1 MDQTSNVQN
10 RADKLYKSSREK
22 FWYLL
27 REVVSNSI
35 HALIIRQNNESD
47 DFKPEVK
54 VDIAYTDTEV
64 VIEVTDNGD
73 GFTKSNAEFFSR
85 LDERNPEK
93 EALKFHPM
101 GQGRLAIV
109 FFSDNATYRST
120 FRDETGRLW
129 KKEFPYPEQTNSLF
143 SVENFAQ
150 EESGELAPG
159 TVVAMRIYKQA
170 TYSRAKTFFTKYDS
184 GEKIKYWFI
193 ETFFPFIVNN
203 PKLTINIDYNGDN
216 QSIDRTSLEKNIV
229 SIPVMVDLTDSEGNV
244 VAHSF
249 KIWLIKSV
257 SAPKSKNEIFCFAR
271 NLRASLEDGKLEY
284 SIDLP
289 EGLEWYLTSEFF
301 DLNVDQK
308 GDKIELTQ
316 LELNRISDSVQK
328 SLDEHFKSQ
337 IFLNRS
343 KTNKNVD
350 SVRNRFHSLAPF
362 IDTGKAKEKNVILT
376 ENDIV
381 TLAVESKGQVEK
393 KFWNSNGESPEDS
406 EKLLNSSLQIYIAH
420 RSRVLATLQTLIRK
434 FDEQGDNKNELE
446 DEVHDLL
453 FKRGK
458 SLRTSENINHLH
470 NLWILDDK
478 FTIFSET
485 MQAKSTINGQSQSD
499 VYFWIDDP
507 DKVKEVLIL
516 ELKSTTSAHNAGNKG
531 EGMVA
536 QVKRYAT
543 SFYRDP
549 VKVLNWDV
557 DTSKVLYNAIILA
570 RKSDIYKELNSNNVA
585 GNHIKIPFLEASYY
599 FNETFSVSSSTEVPR
614 SERIRIE
621 MYSYEDI
628 SEIAQSRN
636 KVFFNLLK
644 NEFKIDAT
652 AESEE
657 ENVESV

>member
-1 MDQTSNVQN
+1 VDQTSNVQN
-10 RADKLYKSSREK
+10 RADKLYKNSREK

-35 HALIIRQNNESD
+35 HALVIRQNNEPQ
-47 DFKPEVK
+47 DFIPEVK
-54 VDIAYTDTEV
+54 VKVVYSETEV

-73 GFTKSNAEFFSR
+73 GFSKLNSEYFSR
-85 LDERNPEK
+85 LDERNPVK
-93 EALKFHPM
+93 EQLKFHPM

-109 FFSDNATYRST
+109 FFSDSATYRST
-120 FRDETGRLW
+120 YKDENGKFWR
-129 KKEFPYPEQTNSLF
+129 KEFPYPEQTNSLF

-150 EESGELAPG
+150 EESGDSSTG
-159 TVVAMRIYKQA
+159 TVVTMRIHQQQ
-170 TYSRAKTFFTKYDS
+170 TYLRAKTFFSRYDS
-184 GEKIKYWFI
+184 GEKLKYWFI
-193 ETFFPFIVNN
+193 ETFFPFIINN
-203 PKLTINIDYNGDN
+203 SKLTINIDFNGDK
-216 QSIDRTSLEKNIV
+216 QIVDRTSLERNV
-229 SIPVMVDLTDSEGNV
+229 DSLPFTVDLPDPNGVV
-244 VAHSF
+244 VAQPF
-249 KIWLIKSV
+249 KVWLIRSMT
-257 SAPKSKNEIFCFAR
+257 SPKSRNEIFCFAR
-271 NLRASLEDGKLEY
+271 NLKASLEDGKIEY
-284 SIDLP
+284 SIDLT
-289 EGLEWYLTSEFF
+289 EGYEWYLTSEFF
-301 DLNVDQK
+301 DLHVDQK
-308 GDKIELTQ
+308 GDKIELSQ
-316 LELNRISDSVQK
+316 SELQKISDTVQK

-337 IFLNRS
+337 IAQNRS
-343 KTNKNVD
+343 RTHKNVEA
-350 SVRNRFHSLAPF
+350 VRTKFHSLAAF
-362 IDTGKAKEKNVILT
+362 IDADKSQEKNVILT

-381 TLAVESKGQVEK
+381 NMAVESKGLVEK
-393 KFWNSNGESPEDS
+393 KFWTTEGESQVDS

-420 RSRVLATLQTLIRK
+420 RSRVLASLQTLIRK
-434 FDEQGDNKNELE
+434 FDENGENKNELE

-453 FKRGK
+453 FRRGK

-516 ELKSTTSAHNAGNKG
+516 ELKSTTAAHNAGNKV

-543 SFYRDP
+543 SFYKEP

-585 GNHIKIPFLEASYY
+585 GNHIKIPFLDASYY

-628 SEIAQSRN
+628 SEIAMGRN

-644 NEFKIDAT
+644 NEFKIDST
-652 AESEE
+652 N
-657 ENVESV
+657 ENMRDA